1 MNKFCYSF
9 LVFAEFKN
17 FKTYDLLIDITVH
30 QKLRFRLFLRNLR
43 YQIEFSMKS
52 VQKKKKNQLV
62 FSSFMRTV
70 NKFQS
75 LFMIL
80 IKC

>member
-52 VQKKKKNQLV
+52 VQKKKKKKKKI
-62 FSSFMRTV
+62 SSF
-70 NKFQS
+70 
-75 LFMIL
+75 LAL
-80 IKC
+80 L